1 MQTIGCVAKNCHYTF
16 RFVSCWQVFR
26 ILSQSDWAVN
36 LWRSSHIVNM
46 LLYYSFSLTVTSS
59 LYHSVLELQVMKS
72 CLYLLCTGILRQW
85 VAAYKVHHSN
95 PYCLVSIWSLHHC
108 LNKHFIYYILTYIL
122 TLALGSRFCD
132 IHSLSRMTEEWGPV
146 VISHCWYLGLQ
157 YSVVLL
163 VWMNAAIHV
172 VSDTQQYDRGL
183 SHFLHDELYWL
194 DVPQRVQYKLC
205 ATVHR
210 CLQHRAP
217 QHMTDCCIH
226 TSDIARRHLPG
237 GRQHRTTVHDGL
249 LHPHLRHCSSP
260 ASAVRW
266 LPSAVHTATP
276 AFSVRSLD
284 LFYRRPGGT
293 RYQTTCEIHHVSLTV
308 FTGSWKLFFSHL
320 LLLFSWLAVLDYW

>member
-1 MQTIGCVAKNCHYTF
+1 VAKNCHYTF

-132 IHSLSRMTEEWGPV
+132 IHSLSRMTEESRPV
-146 VISHCWYLGLQ
+146 IISHCWYLSLQ

-183 SHFLHDELYWL
+183 SHFLHDELYWP
-194 DVPQRVQYKLC
+194 DVPQRVQY
-205 ATVHR
+205 
-210 CLQHRAP
+210 
-217 QHMTDCCIH
+217 
-226 TSDIARRHLPG
+226 
-237 GRQHRTTVHDGL
+237 
-249 LHPHLRHCSSP
+249 
-260 ASAVRW
+260 
-266 LPSAVHTATP
+266 
-276 AFSVRSLD
+276 
-284 LFYRRPGGT
+284 
-293 RYQTTCEIHHVSLTV
+293 
-308 FTGSWKLFFSHL
+308 
-320 LLLFSWLAVLDYW
+320 